1 MLNTTVEI
9 IDREKAKAYLE
20 TNHNNRPV
28 DRAYV
33 RQLASELEQGRF
45 HETHQGIAFDAEGR
59 LRDGQHRLLAIVA
72 SGVEAALHV
81 THGISEE
88 AVQAIDQHRR
98 RTAAQVLSMQAGIKV
113 DAPRLTAMART
124 ILQVVFGQ
132 ARVSNNAAAAYAAEN
147 IELLSRYL
155 RVAREFSPAVAA
167 AFAWAQSLGW
177 DEVQS
182 AAERLVET
190 MWTGPGDPMRALHTR
205 AKSFRKGGGGVE
217 TKKRFDITLNALL
230 AVHEDRELQTA
241 RTAQPDY
248 HALQS
253 KAPQRLSQLARDVQ

>member
-1 MLNTTVEI
+1 MLATSVET
-9 IDREKAKAYLE
+9 IDRDRAKSYLE

-33 RQLASELEQGRF
+33 RQLAAELEQGRF
-45 HETHQGIAFDAEGR
+45 RETHQGIAFDDQGR

-72 SGVEAALHV
+72 SGVSAALHV
-81 THGISEE
+81 TRGITED

-98 RTAAQVLSMQAGIKV
+98 RTAAQVLTMQSGIKV
-113 DAPRLTAMART
+113 DAPRLTAMGRT
-124 ILQVVFGQ
+124 ILQVVYGQ
-132 ARVSNNAAAAYAAEN
+132 ARTSNNAAAAYAAEHVD
-147 IELLSRYL
+147 LLSRYL

-167 AFAWAQSLGW
+167 AFAWAESLGW

-182 AAERLVET
+182 ASQRLTEQLF
-190 MWTGPGDPMRALHTR
+190 TGPGDPMRALGVR
-205 AKSFRKGGGGVE
+205 AKSFRKGGGAAE

-230 AVHEDRELQTA
+230 AVHEDRELHTA

-253 KAPQRLSQLARDVQ
+253 RAPQRLSQLARDVQ